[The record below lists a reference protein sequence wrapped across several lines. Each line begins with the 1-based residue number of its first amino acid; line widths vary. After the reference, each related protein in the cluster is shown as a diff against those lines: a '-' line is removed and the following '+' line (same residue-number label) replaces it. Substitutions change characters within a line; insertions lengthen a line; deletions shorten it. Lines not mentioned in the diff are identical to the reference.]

1 MRPIDADVLLKEL
14 HESRNQ
20 LLGIRNSLYYDD
32 EKKVCDGQLTTF
44 VECCLIVRELP
55 TLTLDDLRPKGRW
68 IDKGVRD
75 WHCSE
80 CDEKLRG
87 NGWDGYVYKD
97 LPKFCPDCGA
107 DMRGGGEDG

>member
-1 MRPIDADVLLKEL
+1 MRPIDADALFAAVDETFSDFTKEAERSL
-14 HESRNQ
+14 VCAVVKRNIGNIKYIAKSQ
-20 LLGIRNSLYYDD
+20 
-32 EKKVCDGQLTTF
+32 
-44 VECCLIVRELP
+44 P

-107 DMRGGGEDG
+107 DMRGGGEDA